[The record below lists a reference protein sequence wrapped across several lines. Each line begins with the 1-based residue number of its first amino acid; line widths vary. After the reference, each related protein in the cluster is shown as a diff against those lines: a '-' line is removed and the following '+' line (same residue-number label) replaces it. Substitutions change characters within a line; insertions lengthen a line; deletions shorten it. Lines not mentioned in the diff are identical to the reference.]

1 MRIKRYILSIALALS
16 LTQGDAQEVFTA
28 YGSKGTKEP
37 LLTAFSLHT
46 NGIYWLAAVP
56 NVGMEIQT
64 DWGLALSLDYMG
76 AWWNKRS
83 SDHFYSAY
91 GIQTEL
97 RYYPDALD
105 NYAPYR
111 GHHFGIYGQLLTYDF
126 EFGGTGYQAP
136 KLTDT
141 YAFGLAYGYTK
152 VLSRRLSLDFT
163 VGLGYFRTQ
172 YTKYKPYGDNQYMKT
187 ISSTSTFFGPTRL
200 EVNLVW
206 NINAYNE

>member
-1 MRIKRYILSIALALS
+1 MMFKRYILLTALALS
-16 LTQGDAQEVFTA
+16 LLQGNAQEVFVA
-28 YGSKGTKEP
+28 NSMSERESAP
-37 LLTAFSLHT
+37 LVLQLHT
-46 NGIYWLAAVP
+46 NGLYWLAAVP
-56 NVGMEIQT
+56 NVGIEVQT
-64 DWGLALSLDYMG
+64 DWGIALSLDYAG

-83 SDHFYSAY
+83 SDRFYSCY
-91 GIQTEL
+91 GFQSEL
-97 RYYPDALD
+97 RYYPDAIY

-152 VLSRRLSLDFT
+152 VLNRRLSLDFT
-163 VGLGYFRTQ
+163 IGIGYFRTE
-172 YTKYKPYGDNQYMKT
+172 YTKYKPYGDNKYMKT
-187 ISSTSTFFGPTRL
+187 NTSKSTFFGPTRL
-200 EVNLVW
+200 EVSLVW